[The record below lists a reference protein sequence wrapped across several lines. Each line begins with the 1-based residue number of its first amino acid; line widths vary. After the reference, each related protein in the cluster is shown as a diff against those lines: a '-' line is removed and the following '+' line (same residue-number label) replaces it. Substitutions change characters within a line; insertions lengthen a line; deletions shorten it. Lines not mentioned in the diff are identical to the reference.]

1 MDYVFVVL
9 FTILIN
15 LPFGYLRGDK
25 KRFTFLWLL
34 YIHIP
39 VPFVILFREKMN
51 VELTWAFAPA
61 YFGAYLLGQWLG
73 RKYFQFRKERVR

>member
-1 MDYVFVVL
+1 MDYFFVVL

-25 KRFTFLWLL
+25 RKFSFLWFL

-39 VPFVILFREKMN
+39 VPLVILFREKMA
-51 VELTWAFAPA
+51 VELNLVLAPF

-73 RKYFQFRKERVR
+73 KKYFQFRKGKV